1 MPFKSQAQ
9 RAFMY
14 ANHPQLAKRWE
25 SVTPKGQLPKHVGGS
40 SESNE
45 TNRPGVPRLP
55 KRPGKLRDFG
65 GLVPNQKA
73 RHRES
78 HPADEKESMQEKPV
92 EASSRGEVGKMR
104 LKYRYESRLQGRDIK
119 RAERSR

>member
-1 MPFKSQAQ
+1 MPFRSQAQ
-9 RAFMY
+9 RAWMF
-14 ANHPQLAKRWE
+14 ANHPQMAARWQA
-25 SVTPKGQLPKHVGGS
+25 VTPKGKLPEHVGGS

-45 TNRPGVPRLP
+45 SNRPGVPRLP
-55 KRPGKLRDFG
+55 RKPQKLRDFG

-73 RHRES
+73 RHKES
-78 HPADEKESMQEKPV
+78 HPADEKESMQEKPL
-92 EASSRGEVGKMR
+92 EASNRGERGKMS

>member
-1 MPFKSQAQ
+1 MF
-9 RAFMY
+9 
-14 ANHPQLAKRWE
+14 ANHPAMARRWE
-25 SVTPKGQLPKHVGGS
+25 SVTPKGKLPQHVGGS

-73 RHRES
+73 RHKES
-78 HPADEKESMQEKPV
+78 HPADEKESMQEKPL
-92 EASSRGEVGKMR
+92 ERHTRAERGKMSNV
-104 LKYRYESRLQGRDIK
+104 YRDESRLQGRDIK

>member
-9 RAFMY
+9 RSWMF
-14 ANHPQLAKRWE
+14 ANHPAMARRWE
-25 SVTPKGQLPKHVGGS
+25 SVTPKGKLPGHVGGS

-45 TNRPGVPRLP
+45 SMKPGVPRLP
-55 KRPGKLRDFG
+55 KRRKDFG

-73 RHRES
+73 RHKES
-78 HPADEKESMQEKPV
+78 HPADEKESMQEKPA
-92 EASSRGEVGKMR
+92 ERHTRAERGKMS
-104 LKYRYESRLQGRDIK
+104 LQYRYESRLQGRDIE